1 MSDGSPRQVWSL
13 SLPYDYYHSWGG
25 SPHQKLKKKKF
36 VLKWFLG
43 NFKGFQ
49 LILKKKKINGKSVHC
64 WPHPPTLVEN
74 STFFFHKGP
83 LAHNVSF
90 WIQKLIHN
98 VSFWIQN
105 RNWHYL
111 SVSGSRNWHIVS
123 VSGSRNW
130 SIISVSGSRIFLTR
144 NWHSTSVYGSRNWCY
159 GSVSGSRNWSIT
171 SVSGCLAIFLL
182 LSFLDYNGL
191 SIIICQ
197 AQPKCLLAF

>member
-1 MSDGSPRQVWSL
+1 MKKCL
-13 SLPYDYYHSWGG
+13 SLWKNIYNNS
-25 SPHQKLKKKKF
+25 KIVKF
-36 VLKWFLG
+36 WLLHMWF
-43 NFKGFQ
+43 GF
-49 LILKKKKINGKSVHC
+49 LTFSVELM
-64 WPHPPTLVEN
+64 WTLVWLKSSEM
-74 STFFFHKGP
+74 HKGP

-111 SVSGSRNWHIVS
+111 SVSGSINWHIIS
-123 VSGSRNW
+123 VSGSWIW
-130 SIISVSGSRIFLTR
+130 SIISVSGSRNFLTR

-182 LSFLDYNGL
+182 LSFFDYNGL
-191 SIIICQ
+191 SFIVCQ
-197 AQPKCLLAF
+197 AQP